1 MIRRRGGRAEPFAR
15 PPRSLSVAVL
25 PLLLVL
31 ALARPVAA
39 GLPTHGV
46 LVPFRSLAGVRLGDT
61 PAQVEAR
68 LGTRYQPCARCARAT
83 WYYTRT
89 GTSPGLA
96 VAFRQGRVSAVST
109 LGAPIGWRTSD
120 GLRVGEGIDHV
131 RLFYAKFAWRTCIGY
146 GALSLRKASTVT
158 AIYTTGDVVYGFGLL
173 RPVEPVCR

>member
-1 MIRRRGGRAEPFAR
+1 
-15 PPRSLSVAVL
+15 VL

-31 ALARPVAA
+31 ALARPAAA
-39 GLPTHGV
+39 GLPDHGV

-61 PAQVEAR
+61 PAQVEGR

-120 GLRVGEGIDHV
+120 GLRVGEGLD
-131 RLFYAKFAWRTCIGY
+131 RLQTLYAKFTWRTCVGY
-146 GALSLRKASTVT
+146 GALSLRRASAVT
-158 AIYTTGDVVYGFGLL
+158 AIYTTADVVYGFGLL
-173 RPVEPVCR
+173 RPVEPICR